1 MRCQRCGHQVQE
13 GNFCPVCGA
22 PLREAPFGPGGSFY
36 QHVQRRIWEAD
47 FLRRRLRRQT
57 AGGGET
63 TRKRD
68 CRLPAVILAAA
79 AIILMVLVGW
89 AVSFRTAWEAFEYE
103 MGGGYSDEYDGD
115 LFRYY
120 YDYGYGFDDGDDYG
134 YGFNYGYGFDDGDDY
149 RYEDDDGYGWGEDSH
164 QMCSFRGNSGVI
176 YNIALDFE
184 DAF

>member
-36 QHVQRRIWEAD
+36 QNVQRPDLGSRFSPPPPPPSNSWW
-47 FLRRRLRRQT
+47 RRDNQ
-57 AGGGET
+57 
-63 TRKRD
+63 KK
-68 CRLPAVILAAA
+68 RLPVAVVILAAA